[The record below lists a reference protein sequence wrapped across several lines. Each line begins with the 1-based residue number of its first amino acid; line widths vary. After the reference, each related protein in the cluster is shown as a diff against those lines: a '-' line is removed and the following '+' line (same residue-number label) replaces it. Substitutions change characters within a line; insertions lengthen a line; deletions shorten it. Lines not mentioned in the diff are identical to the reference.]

1 MRAISPTCSRS
12 RNVPRT
18 ASRALPL
25 TPIFRA
31 ISTLFSGRYSFL
43 DSSARICSLILG
55 SFAIIWAK
63 QYAQV
68 CRFSAISI
76 GGLTMRR
83 LITSGGVVILLAVIA
98 SFAAE
103 GAKMKITSS
112 AFQEGGNIPSKF
124 TCDGSDTSPPLQI
137 TGVPSEAKSLVLI
150 VDDPDAPSGLFTHWL
165 IWNIPPQT
173 NSVAEGSAPKGVQGT
188 NDFGKS
194 GYRGP
199 YPPPGTHRYSF
210 KIFALDRELEV
221 RAGAKRS
228 QLDAA
233 MKGHVI
239 AQGELAGRYA
249 RRK

>member
-1 MRAISPTCSRS
+1 MRKP
-12 RNVPRT
+12 
-18 ASRALPL
+18 
-25 TPIFRA
+25 
-31 ISTLFSGRYSFL
+31 
-43 DSSARICSLILG
+43 
-55 SFAIIWAK
+55 
-63 QYAQV
+63 
-68 CRFSAISI
+68 
-76 GGLTMRR
+76 
-83 LITSGGVVILLAVIA
+83 ITSGAVVILLAVIV

-112 AFQEGGNIPSKF
+112 AFHEGGNIPSKF
-124 TCDGSDTSPPLQI
+124 TCDGSDTSLPLQI

-165 IWNIPPQT
+165 IWNIRPQT

-199 YPPPGTHRYSF
+199 CPPSGTHRYSF
-210 KIFALDRELEV
+210 KIFALDRELELLSS
-221 RAGAKRS
+221 AKRS
-228 QLDAA
+228 QVDAA

-239 AQGELAGRYA
+239 AQGELVGRYA